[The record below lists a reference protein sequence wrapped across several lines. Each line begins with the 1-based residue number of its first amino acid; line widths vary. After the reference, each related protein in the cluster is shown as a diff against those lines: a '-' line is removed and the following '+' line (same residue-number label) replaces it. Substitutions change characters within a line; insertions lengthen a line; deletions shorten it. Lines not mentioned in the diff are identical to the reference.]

1 MCPYVSLL
9 AKTLNVGVVDA
20 FGTGNKEHEQIIEQA
35 TAFLMVNSISRF
47 IPVDFDELSQLNVH
61 SLAGYKDKGARP
73 WNL

>member
-1 MCPYVSLL
+1 M
-9 AKTLNVGVVDA
+9 DA

-35 TAFLMVNSISRF
+35 TAFLMANSISRF

-73 WNL
+73 WSL